1 MLEVELDIFSGMP
14 NPRWILS
21 SREER
26 ELTERVEAD
35 TSQLSD
41 VTYPDE
47 PLGLGYRG
55 FIVRSVKSDLGAWD
69 SWRTTASART
79 VGAEFRVGVHAT
91 AREAD
96 SVAHWLLTEPA
107 DRMGLDDELRTVAR
121 RGPSVVPPEREE
133 RYPPSPDLF
142 GEPADVERG
151 VTWHRP
157 CPTTIYAANADI
169 FNAPGTVEKNN
180 CYCFASNHVANI
192 RYALPGRRGGKPA
205 ASPTVD
211 NIRGGLYADGWADNC
226 QTNTLVIAAIVW
238 PGHDFHFYRLVSPA
252 PEWLWYHKAGG
263 TPAVY
268 LDGAGYPIRRQVTG
282 GGSVIWRHPQN
293 CVKTPPDPVV
303 PVYTEFVGWFY
314 QRNAA
319 AFVA

>member
-14 NPRWILS
+14 NPRWVLS
-21 SREER
+21 PQEER

-35 TSQLSD
+35 TSQLSE
-41 VTYPDE
+41 VTSPDE
-47 PLGLGYRG
+47 VLGLGYRG
-55 FIVRSVKSDLGAWD
+55 FIVRSVKSEHGAWD
-69 SWRTTASART
+69 TWQAMSSARI
-79 VGAEFRVGVHAT
+79 GAEFRVGVRTA
-91 AREAD
+91 AREVD
-96 SVAHWLLTEPA
+96 SVAHWLLAAPA
-107 DRMGLDDELRTVAR
+107 TRMGIADELLSVAAG
-121 RGPSVVPPEREE
+121 GPSILPAEREE
-133 RYPPSPDLF
+133 LYPPSPDSF
-142 GEPADVERG
+142 DESPDVERG

-157 CPTTIYAANADI
+157 CPSTLYAANADI
-169 FNAPGTVEKNN
+169 FNSPGTVEKNN

-192 RYALPGRRGGKPA
+192 RHALPGRRGGKPA

-226 QTNTLVIAAIVW
+226 QTNTLVIAAHVW
-238 PGHDFHFYRLVSPA
+238 PGWDYHFYRLVSPD
-252 PEWLWYHKAGG
+252 PNWLWYHKTGG

-293 CVKTPPDPVV
+293 CVKTPPDPIV

-314 QRNAA
+314 QRNATA
-319 AFVA
+319 LVA